1 MAHNIFLDGN
11 TFRDS
16 HDVER
21 NILVGDASA
30 GFSLTYGDY
39 RMSYTLN
46 ARTKEF
52 ETQDQESIFGSVT
65 LTKRF

>member
-16 HDVER
+16 HNVEK